1 MKKTIISLMACMAL
15 GASSALAQDLNV
27 NISDVHAGKGTLRV
41 AVFNEEGYMSS
52 VVTSALVE
60 ARSKNAVVVFKNLK
74 PGTYAVAVIQD
85 EDNDGALNKGMFG
98 IPSEPFGFSN
108 LTSMPM
114 GTPSFE
120 DTSFELKEDTTVKI
134 KMISFF

>member
-1 MKKTIISLMACMAL
+1 MKKIIITLMACLAF

-41 AVFNEEGYMSS
+41 AVFDKEGYMSS
-52 VVTSALVE
+52 PVTSALVE
-60 ARSKNAVVVFKNLK
+60 TRSKNAVVVFKNLK
-74 PGTYAVAVIQD
+74 PGTYSVAVIQD

-98 IPSEPFGFSN
+98 IPSEPFGFSH
-108 LTSMPM
+108 LTTMPM

-120 DTSFELKEDTTVKI
+120 DTCFEMKGNSTIEI
-134 KMISFF
+134 KMISIF